1 MPDQP
6 LLTAVDE
13 EDKDPGPRKTFWEHV
28 EDLRKVLVRSAIV
41 IGIAFVVCIFLDK
54 QLVRILEYPLRNI
67 DKFMGPPNQ
76 VAFHFGQTVLGP
88 YEVNPKDFP
97 LLGERK
103 GTTAFRLGTARIGE
117 EDVVVLK
124 PIPPEEGADSGT
136 RVHLHNIAPADG
148 FLIAFKVAIYAS
160 IVVSSPFW
168 IYFIASFVLPALHIH
183 ERKILYQWLG
193 WGTFLFMSGVLLTY
207 FILLPLALHASVKYS
222 EMLGFSASMWKA
234 DDYIGFVTKF
244 VLGMGIGFQF
254 PVVILI
260 LVKLGFVT
268 HHTLIKYRRHVIVLC
283 FILGAVLTTP
293 EVITQVAMAVPLW
306 LLYEISIIIAWY
318 WDRQKRKAEAAAA

>member
-1 MPDQP
+1 M
-6 LLTAVDE
+6 AVDNAAAGAE
-13 EDKDPGPRKTFWEHV
+13 AEDNDPGPRKTFWEHV
-28 EDLRKVLVRSAIV
+28 EDLRKVLVRSAIA
-41 IGIAFVVCIFLDK
+41 IGLAFVVCIFLDK
-54 QLVRILEYPLRNI
+54 QLVGILEYPLKNI
-67 DKFMGPPNQ
+67 DKFMGPPTQ
-76 VAFHFGQTVLGP
+76 VAFQLGETTLGP
-88 YEVNPKDFP
+88 YPVDAKSFP
-97 LLGERK
+97 LIGDTK
-103 GTTAFRLGTARIGE
+103 GTTTFTLGTARIGDE
-117 EDVVVLK
+117 NVVVLK
-124 PIPPEEGADSGT
+124 PIPPEQAPEPGA

-160 IVVSSPFW
+160 IVVSAPFW
-168 IYFIASFVLPALHIH
+168 IYNIASFVLPALHIH
-183 ERKILYQWLG
+183 ERRIVYQWLG

-222 EMLGFSASMWKA
+222 EMLGFSATLWKA
-234 DDYIGFVTKF
+234 DDYISFVTKF

-260 LVKLGFVT
+260 LVKLGFLT

-293 EVITQVAMAVPLW
+293 EVITQVAMALPLW
-306 LLYEISIIIAWY
+306 LLYEISIVIAWY